1 MTNILVRIDRY
12 FTYPDIM
19 RQTPQ
24 GKGVWGNVVFTEE
37 KVPECDYLVI
47 LDNPG
52 SDVNVKVNP
61 DNIIHLCMEPPNEM
75 SLYRQYGNKLNRH
88 IFSSINTGKSSVL
101 SHGALPWH
109 IDKSYDYLKKLNYL
123 DLQKENRIAWI
134 TSNQIG
140 TKGHIQ
146 RMEFLD
152 KIININELDLY
163 GRGIRQINDK
173 WDALSKCKYGIAYE
187 NFSAPYYW
195 TEKIIDCYLSYTMPI
210 YIGNK
215 NISNYFPSDSFIQID
230 PTSNNIEEQIK
241 NILKSELFEKNIES
255 ISMARKLVLEQ
266 YQLFPF
272 IHNYINFNESTQ
284 GILTK
289 NKKKQIHIRGGNEYF
304 DNTPRTVYQKRM
316 FMKLAKKLNMIKTKS
331 THPK

>member
-1 MTNILVRIDRY
+1 MEAVNNILVRIERY
-12 FTYPDIM
+12 FMYPDIM

-88 IFSSINTGKSSVL
+88 RFSSINTGKSSIL

-109 IDKSYDYLKKLNYL
+109 IDKSYDYLKKLNYI

-140 TKGHIQ
+140 TKGHVQ

-152 KIININELDLY
+152 RVKNINELDLF

-215 NISNYFPSDSFIQID
+215 KISNYFPSESFIQID
-230 PTSNNIEEQIK
+230 PTSDNIEEQIK
-241 NILKSELFEKNIES
+241 KILKSELFEKNIES
-255 ISMARKLVLEQ
+255 ISMARNLILEK
-266 YQLFPF
+266 YQLFPLLHSF
-272 IHNYINFNESTQ
+272 IMFNESSQ
-284 GILTK
+284 GSQQKYIKTDINIK
-289 NKKKQIHIRGGNEYF
+289 GGPDYF
-304 DNTPRTVYQKRM
+304 DNIPFYIKYQRWIR
-316 FMKLAKKLNMIKTKS
+316 KLEKKIINIIKN
-331 THPK
+331 